1 MSDSTF
7 ISTEQPD
14 SYITGHVNNLTK
26 DQNAILRLCWY
37 CLFLLQDLDDLDK
50 TSSTNN
56 LNNQSCVEVIDST
69 FRNNNFKKKIKEYN
83 TKHPNP
89 DKSNEF
95 FELISSL
102 ESYEPGELRKT
113 LWSFVAADDPDVTIL
128 RFLRARKWNV
138 ERSLSMFA
146 KTINWMSSFGVR
158 DIIEGGE
165 EGMSKYFESKGV
177 KNFMN
182 QFSSDEQPLEVLQKF
197 TIYVMET
204 TRLFIQAPVETGC
217 LVFNMTDF
225 SLSNMDFQYVKF
237 MIQCFEAYYPE
248 SLGILIIHKAPWVF
262 GQVWKLIA
270 PLLDPVVA
278 SKIRFT
284 KEDKDILA
292 FIPESHLIE
301 ELGGKDK
308 WKYEA
313 RTLYHRT
320 GILKEDGA
328 CDWGYSEKIQK

>member
-1 MSDSTF
+1 
-7 ISTEQPD
+7 
-14 SYITGHVNNLTK
+14 
-26 DQNAILRLCWY
+26 
-37 CLFLLQDLDDLDK
+37 
-50 TSSTNN
+50 
-56 LNNQSCVEVIDST
+56 
-69 FRNNNFKKKIKEYN
+69 
-83 TKHPNP
+83 
-89 DKSNEF
+89 
-95 FELISSL
+95 
-102 ESYEPGELRKT
+102 
-113 LWSFVAADDPDVTIL
+113 
-128 RFLRARKWNV
+128 
-138 ERSLSMFA
+138 
-146 KTINWMSSFGVR
+146 
-158 DIIEGGE
+158 
-165 EGMSKYFESKGV
+165 
-177 KNFMN
+177 
-182 QFSSDEQPLEVLQKF
+182 
-197 TIYVMET
+197 MET

-292 FIPESHLIE
+292 FISESHLIE
-301 ELGGKDK
+301 ELDNERIKKERDQK
-308 WKYEA
+308 KIHLRQAQLELDPYIRA